1 MVHWILGEAI
11 HRKVGPMQNQENTT
25 TKLIKVPLAPS
36 YVIKPWFGGFHSR
49 PQGSLQKHPKNG
61 LGLTTK
67 PLNPWR
73 VDCFEPCTN
82 ESECKKRVLCEA
94 LAYI

>member
-36 YVIKPWFGGFHSR
+36 YVIKPWCGGFHSR
-49 PQGSLQKHPKNG
+49 PQESLQKHPKKG

-73 VDCFEPCTN
+73 VDCLNHVQTKV
-82 ESECKKRVLCEA
+82 SVRKG
-94 LAYI
+94 IM